1 MFSQGFLVDL
11 FANLQKV
18 KREKSKNISQC
29 TIFFN
34 VQHYLEKL
42 FLFFHLPQIRAEE
55 TRF

>member
-42 FLFFHLPQIRAEE
+42 FLFFHLPQIRVEK